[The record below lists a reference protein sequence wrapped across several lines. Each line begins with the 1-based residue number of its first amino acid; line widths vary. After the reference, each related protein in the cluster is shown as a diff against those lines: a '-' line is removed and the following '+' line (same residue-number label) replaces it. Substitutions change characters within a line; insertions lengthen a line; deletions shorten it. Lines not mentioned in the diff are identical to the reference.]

1 MDVENEENE
10 QPLIT
15 EEAVDADDLFGDDE
29 EAAEQDTE
37 QQNADNTT
45 TNDPSEAPKKRRIQ
59 INRLPNLNEKWLLSN
74 NPGIHNVNS
83 YFEKV
88 KFKKGRNCEKE
99 NLKIILQRFEYF
111 AHQCYPKITF
121 REFVDKVERLSG
133 KKTIKHALHEIRN
146 QAMNLNFN
154 NENNE
159 GNTDDIGQM
168 FGEDNVPD
176 HDVENNQAGDSQQA
190 TNNIQEDNTET
201 MSSPVITEDMKEMI
215 RRKREEAIERR
226 KQRLEQSMTA
236 SQIESQDTSQTDV
249 NTSSHNRS
257 NEKSKH
263 KDNSHDNSNT
273 V

>member
-1 MDVENEENE
+1 MEVENE
-10 QPLIT
+10 QPLFT
-15 EEAVDADDLFGDDE
+15 EEAVDVDDLFGDDE
-29 EAAEQDTE
+29 EAAEQNTE

-45 TNDPSEAPKKRRIQ
+45 TNDPSKAPKKRRIQ

-146 QAMNLNFN
+146 QTINVNSD

-159 GNTDDIGQM
+159 NNTDDIGQI
-168 FGEDNVPD
+168 FGKENIPD
-176 HDVENNQAGDSQQA
+176 HDVANNQAGNSQQV
-190 TNNIQEDNTET
+190 TNNSQENNAET
-201 MSSPVITEDMKEMI
+201 ISSPVITEDMKEMI

-226 KQRLEQSMTA
+226 RQRLEQPMNA
-236 SQIESQDTSQTDV
+236 SQIESQDASQSDV
-249 NTSSHNRS
+249 NTNSQDSA
-257 NEKSKH
+257 NENSIN
-263 KDNSHDNSNT
+263 KDNSHDN
-273 V
+273 

>member
-1 MDVENEENE
+1 MEVENEENE
-10 QPLIT
+10 QPLFT

-29 EAAEQDTE
+29 EAAEQNTE

-45 TNDPSEAPKKRRIQ
+45 TNDPSKAPKKRRIQ

-146 QAMNLNFN
+146 QTINVNFD

-159 GNTDDIGQM
+159 NNTDDIGQI
-168 FGEDNVPD
+168 FGKENIPD
-176 HDVENNQAGDSQQA
+176 HDVANNQAGNSQQV
-190 TNNIQEDNTET
+190 TNNSQENNAET
-201 MSSPVITEDMKEMI
+201 ISSPVITEDMKEMI

-226 KQRLEQSMTA
+226 RQRLEQSINA
-236 SQIESQDTSQTDV
+236 SQIESQDASQSDV
-249 NTSSHNRS
+249 NTNSQDSA
-257 NEKSKH
+257 NENSIN
-263 KDNSHDNSNT
+263 KDNSHDN
-273 V
+273 

>member
-1 MDVENEENE
+1 MEVENEENE

-45 TNDPSEAPKKRRIQ
+45 TNDLSKAPRKRRIQ

-74 NPGIHNVNS
+74 NPGIHDVNS

-133 KKTIKHALHEIRN
+133 KKIIKHALHEIRN
-146 QAMNLNFN
+146 QAINVNFD
-154 NENNE
+154 NENVE
-159 GNTDDIGQM
+159 SKTDDIEQM
-168 FGEDNVPD
+168 FGEENVPD
-176 HDVENNQAGDSQQA
+176 HDVANNQVGDSQQA
-190 TNNIQEDNTET
+190 TNNIQENNTET
-201 MSSPVITEDMKEMI
+201 ISSPVITEDMKEMI
-215 RRKREEAIERR
+215 RKKREEAIERR
-226 KQRLEQSMTA
+226 KQRLEQSMNA
-236 SQIESQDTSQTDV
+236 SQIESQDASQTDV
-249 NTSSHNRS
+249 NTSSHDS
-257 NEKSKH
+257 ANENSMN
-263 KDNSHDNSNT
+263 KDNSNDNSNT